1 MKRTLYRANYGYL
14 LRHPWQLALAV
25 LGISIGVA
33 VIVAVDL
40 ANSSSKKAFLLSMD
54 AVTGEA
60 THQIIGGLRG
70 IDESHYVDLRIQ
82 HGVRSIAPVV
92 QGYVT
97 VNETSLQVLGVDLFA
112 EQEMRTF
119 SRQLGSRDSS
129 ATSSETKQAQP
140 LFRDM
145 LTVPG
150 AVMMSRSTAN
160 SLGINVGDRFDVL
173 AGGKQHVALL
183 LGTYANDAAASLDSL
198 VTTDIATAQVWFGMA
213 GRLSRVDVR
222 ITDGEPHLQAKLE
235 MLLPAD
241 TTLLSTA
248 TRTRTTTEMSA
259 AFMTNLSAMSLLALL
274 VGVFLIYN
282 SVSFSVLQRR
292 RLIGVLRALGATR
305 RQIFSLVLTETA
317 LIGLV
322 AASLGVASGIWLGGQ
337 LLGLVSQSINDF
349 YFRVSVTDVSISA
362 FSVSKGIVAGMIA
375 ALVATIVPASE
386 AASYRPRLAMTRS
399 ALERQTRRLLPFIA
413 LAGVVTIAL
422 AAVVLT
428 VSGRS
433 LVAGLISVFMVILG
447 FALCVPLA
455 VKWST
460 YALSPFANQLAGTWA
475 RLAVSGIGSSLS
487 RTGVAIVALAV
498 AVSATIGVSVM
509 VDSFR
514 GSVSDWLEQTLQAD
528 IYAGVRRGTLDPVL
542 LEELSQLSGIVAF
555 SSNRRSWHEDEN
567 GRTQVLATK
576 MAPGSY
582 AGTEI
587 LDADPKDVW
596 SLFERD
602 DVVLVSEPYAYRNRV
617 SRGDIVSLRTASG
630 KTEFRIVATYQSYD
644 INAAA
649 LLMSR
654 QTYDRHFDDSGV
666 DSIGLYLDDGVDA
679 ADVIAQMEAIS
690 RGRQELL
697 INSNVKI
704 RELSL
709 QIFDRTFVI
718 TDVLYWL
725 AVGVAFIGILGAML
739 ALQLERARD
748 FAVLRA
754 LGMTPLQLGGMITL
768 QTSVI
773 GLLSGLAAIPLG
785 LVMAYVLIEV
795 INRRAFGWQIDMAI
809 APDILLSAVLFAVV
823 AALLAGLYPA
833 WRTAQSQPALAIRE
847 E

>member
-1 MKRTLYRANYGYL
+1 MKRALYRANYGYL

-70 IDESHYVDLRIQ
+70 IDESLYVDLRVR

-92 QGYVT
+92 EGFVT

-112 EQEMRTF
+112 EREMRAY

-129 ATSSETKQAQP
+129 AASSGTKQAQS
-140 LFRDM
+140 LLRDM

-150 AVMMSRSTAN
+150 AVIMSRSTAS

-173 AGGKQHVALL
+173 AGGQRHAALL
-183 LGTYANDAAASLDSL
+183 LGTYANDATASLDSL
-198 VTTDIATAQVWFGMA
+198 VTTDIATAQVWFDMA
-213 GRLSRVDVR
+213 GRLSRIDVR
-222 ITDGEPHLQAKLE
+222 ITDGEPGLKARLE

-241 TTLLSTA
+241 STLLSTA

-259 AFMTNLSAMSLLALL
+259 AFMTNLTAMSLLALL
-274 VGVFLIYN
+274 VGLFLIYN

-292 RLIGVLRALGATR
+292 QLIGVLRALGATR

-317 LIGLV
+317 VIGLV
-322 AASLGVASGIWLGGQ
+322 AASLGVAAGVWLGGE

-349 YFRVSVTDVSISA
+349 YFRVTVTDVSIST
-362 FSVSKGIVAGMIA
+362 FSVSKGIFAGVGAALIA
-375 ALVATIVPASE
+375 AIVPASE
-386 AASYRPRLAMTRS
+386 ASFYRPCLAMTRS
-399 ALERQTRRLLPFIA
+399 ALEQQTRRLLPSIA
-413 LAGVVTIAL
+413 LAGVATIAL
-422 AAVVLT
+422 AAVVLAA
-428 VSGRS
+428 SGRS
-433 LVAGLISVFMVILG
+433 LVAGLVSVFMIILG
-447 FALCVPLA
+447 FALCVPLV

-460 YALSPFANQLAGTWA
+460 YVLSPLANRLAGTWA
-475 RLAVSGIGSSLS
+475 RLAVTGIGSSLS

-514 GSVSDWLEQTLQAD
+514 GSVSNWLEQTLQAD
-528 IYAGVRRGTLDPVL
+528 VYAGIRRGTLDPVL
-542 LEELSQLSGIVAF
+542 LKELSQISGVVAF
-555 SSNRRSWHEDEN
+555 SSNRRSWHEDEY

-617 SRGDIVSLRTASG
+617 TPGDSVALRTASG
-630 KTEFRIVATYQSYD
+630 KTEFRIIATYQSYD

-666 DSIGLYLDDGVDA
+666 DSIGLYLDDGVDV
-679 ADVIAQMEAIS
+679 ADVITQMEAIS

-754 LGMTPLQLGGMITL
+754 LGMTQLQLGGMITL

-795 INRRAFGWQIDMAI
+795 INRRAFGWQIT
-809 APDILLSAVLFAVV
+809 
-823 AALLAGLYPA
+823 
-833 WRTAQSQPALAIRE
+833 WR
-847 E
+847 